1 MLYRIVSLLAS
12 LEGNVFII
20 VFLWA
25 GGFPFYKRGAA
36 EISVILV
43 IWLNFIFGW

>member
-12 LEGNVFII
+12 LKGNVVIT

-25 GGFPFYKRGAA
+25 GGFPFYRRDAA
-36 EISVILV
+36 EI
-43 IWLNFIFGW
+43 FGNIRNIV